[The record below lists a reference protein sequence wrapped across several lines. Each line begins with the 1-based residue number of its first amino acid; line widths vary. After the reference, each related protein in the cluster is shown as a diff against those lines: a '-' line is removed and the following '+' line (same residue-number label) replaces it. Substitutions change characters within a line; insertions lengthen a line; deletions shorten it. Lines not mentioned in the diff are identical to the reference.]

1 MKKFSFI
8 SIWEKIREGIKR
20 FPLAVFFCAALAVC
34 LILLMEN
41 GKMFKSDAL
50 RFFFVYYTATAAF
63 LAIVLK
69 LLSEELA
76 SKWANLAVQVGGQ
89 LVWLGVCVALSLCYK
104 ELLGFALEA
113 ISLALFIFISAFLV
127 SFFRQKYDIQLW
139 NFGIKSLLYAIISI
153 IIGGVLTGGV
163 DLLIESLKE
172 LFKVEVSV
180 RAYGYSAIII
190 MCFVAP
196 LLFMQMI
203 PSGDAKHD
211 SRTDNPGK
219 LGKGVIHYLFM
230 PLLAAYLVTLYVYAL
245 KIVFTWQLPNGWI
258 SWLVS
263 VSMLCM
269 VIILILIY
277 PLQFNEGN
285 KFDKAVSKYLPGVM
299 LPLLILMTVA
309 IGRRLNDYGI
319 TISRLYLLTFNLW
332 CYAVCIVLILNKK
345 KRFWWIPASFAAIF
359 LLTSIGPWSY
369 NNIVKRSFRTYVKE
383 SLLQPQVKKALSSDP
398 ISFAKA
404 DSAAVMSV
412 IDKTKYLD
420 GNYDKTATSD
430 LADSLTIKRML
441 NYTSRY
447 ADDAQYYSMQ
457 ANSSTAA
464 IAGGYSRM
472 AIIDTTFTMKS
483 LPKDSLKVSLQYM
496 DSGKKASLPVVFP
509 LKKMISISNSSS
521 NELLPIQ
528 IGESCLFLKSFHI
541 DYSVYESSL
550 SIEGILLLK

>member
-1 MKKFSFI
+1 MKKFSLN
-8 SIWEKIREGIKR
+8 SIWEKICEGIKR
-20 FPLAVFFCAALAVC
+20 FPIAVFFCAVLAAC

-41 GKMFKSDAL
+41 DKMFKSDAL
-50 RFFFVYYTATAAF
+50 RFFFVYYTSTAAF
-63 LAIVLK
+63 LALVLK

-89 LVWLGVCVALSLCYK
+89 VVWLGVCVALSMCYN
-104 ELLGFALEA
+104 ELPGFALEA
-113 ISLALFIFISAFLV
+113 ISLAFFLIISAFLV

-139 NFGIKSLLYAIISI
+139 NFGTKSLMYAIISM

-163 DLLIESLKE
+163 DLLILSLRE
-172 LFKVEVSV
+172 LFNVEVSDH
-180 RAYGYSAIII
+180 AYGYSAIII

-196 LLFMQMI
+196 LVFMQMI
-203 PSGDAKHD
+203 PSGDVKHD

-219 LGKGVIHYLFM
+219 FGKGVIHYLFI

-285 KFDKAVSKYLPGVM
+285 KFDKTVSKYLPGLM

-309 IGRRLNDYGI
+309 ICRRLNDYGI

-332 CYAVCIVLILNKK
+332 CYAVCIVLIVNKK
-345 KRFWWIPASFAAIF
+345 KRFWWVPASFAAIF

-383 SLLQPQVKKALSSDP
+383 RLLEPQVNKALSSNP
-398 ISFAKA
+398 ISFVKA
-404 DSAAVMSV
+404 DSAAVLSV

-420 GNYDKTATSD
+420 ANYDKTATAD

-441 NYTSRY
+441 NYTPRY
-447 ADDAQYYSMQ
+447 ADDAKYYSLL
-457 ANSSTAA
+457 ANSNTVA

-472 AIIDTTFTMKS
+472 AVIDTTFTMKS
-483 LPKDSLKVSLQYM
+483 MPKDSLKVSLQYM
-496 DSGKKASLPVVFP
+496 DSGKKASLPVVFHF
-509 LKKMISISNSSS
+509 KKMISISNSSS
-521 NELLPIQ
+521 EDILPIQ
-528 IGESCLFLKSFHI
+528 TGESCLFLKSFHI
-541 DYSVYESSL
+541 DYSANQSSL
-550 SIEGILLLK
+550 AIEGILLLK